1 MNKIGDIIY
10 TVFAMICLT
19 VSILYVAYRWIPG
32 EDQETKQPQV
42 NQELIEIKR
51 VGE

>member
-10 TVFAMICLT
+10 SVFAMICLT
-19 VSILYVAYRWIPG
+19 ACILYVAYRWIPD
-32 EDQETKQPQV
+32 ESEENKQQV